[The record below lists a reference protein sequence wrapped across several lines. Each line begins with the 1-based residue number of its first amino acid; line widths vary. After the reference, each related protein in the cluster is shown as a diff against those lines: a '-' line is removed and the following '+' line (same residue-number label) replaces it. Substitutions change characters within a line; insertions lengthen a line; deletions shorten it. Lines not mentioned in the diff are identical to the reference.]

1 MKQHGTADS
10 YSAFLTSDEITRGA
24 LPAFKQVHNWD
35 ERWPN
40 FQPEEL
46 RCKGS
51 GDLRINYKALDALQ
65 SMRSVWKMPMRIT
78 SAYRSPEHNR
88 LVGGASN
95 SLHMQGR
102 AFDIWWD
109 WTDQLSTFALFCKIA
124 ESCGLRGLGIY
135 RNNVPPGLL
144 RFVHLDTGPRRVWH
158 DGMSNFWDHE
168 DVSEVP

>member
-1 MKQHGTADS
+1 MRQHGTADS
-10 YSAFLTSDEITRGA
+10 YSAFLTSDEITRGG
-24 LPAFKQVHNWD
+24 LKAFMQVHNWD

-65 SMRSVWKMPMRIT
+65 AMRSIWKMPMRVT
-78 SAYRSPEHNR
+78 SAYRSEEYNR
-88 LVGGASN
+88 LVGGAAS
-95 SLHMQGR
+95 SLHLQGR
-102 AFDIWWD
+102 AFDILWD

-135 RNNVPPGLL
+135 RKPDGHGEL
-144 RFVHLDTGPRRVWH
+144 RFLHLDTGPRRVWH
-158 DGMSNFWDHE
+158 DGMYNFWDNE
-168 DVSEVP
+168 DTKEVP